1 MKLKTYQ
8 VPPKTKLPIHIM
20 HQNEILTG
28 PSLVNFINEA
38 FANVANDIAPNR
50 PNAIRQRDANIQ
62 LKSK

>member
-1 MKLKTYQ
+1 
-8 VPPKTKLPIHIM
+8 M